1 MAESTSSS
9 TTDKNYLGYYDIVEN
24 WFTAENL
31 KNYLDTHPIIDTYDV
46 SRNLFNYPYSLMT
59 SVDIPINTQVGLG
72 RQFMEKISSNARI
85 LYVSPGSPVYAPKVS
100 DKMKNAFKD
109 VIKNGGDS
117 TVLGLINNSQDEIK
131 GKYFDFKEDYASY
144 MLYVNGLCRA
154 LAIYLGL
161 GDELGPDNKTPLKY
175 YRWDNYK
182 YAANRQG
189 TKTANSVFAAADYEE
204 NVNEYGTSLFNSEKE
219 SDNNIVRDSLFGDL
233 RYTQFYLD
241 TNSTFS
247 ETYGNNLTDSVL
259 KSKLNSISA
268 SAREILFLTQSG
280 GVSLSGVQE
289 TVDKIGD
296 TLKSTFSSLEGVIG
310 RIADGATTIVN
321 GAQMVFPSMW
331 DSFSRDKS
339 YSLSFYLCPPYG
351 DQKTVYLE
359 SWVPLMHWMALCIP
373 KQLGDNPNALGS
385 PFLVKCFCKGVFS
398 CQMGMVTSMVVDKT
412 ENVNANNLPARIKV
426 TIYLRDLYDE
436 FAISPSNKPFQIFNN
451 VSMLEFLSVTAGL
464 NMGTSN
470 MIQRL
475 GLLNLLVRGS
485 IKDIPGNVYLKFMDN
500 VRNVTRKI
508 FGG

>member
-1 MAESTSSS
+1 MAEATSSNTS
-9 TTDKNYLGYYDIVEN
+9 TDKNYLGYYDIVEN
-24 WFTAENL
+24 YYTAENL
-31 KNYLDTHPIIDTYDV
+31 KNYLDTHSINDTYNV

-85 LYVSPGSPVYAPKVS
+85 LYICPGSPVYAPKVS
-100 DKMKNAFKD
+100 DKMKNAFMD
-109 VIKNGGDS
+109 VIKNGAES

-131 GKYFDFKEDYASY
+131 GKYFDFKEDYSSY
-144 MLYVNGLCRA
+144 MLYVNGLCRS
-154 LAIYLGL
+154 LAVYLGL
-161 GDELGPDNKTPLKY
+161 GEEPGPDGTLLYK

-182 YAANRQG
+182 YAANMQG
-189 TKTANSVFAAADYEE
+189 KKTAKSVFSEADYEE
-204 NVNEYGTSLFNSEKE
+204 TVNEYGTTLFNSESE
-219 SDNNIVRDSLFGDL
+219 TDNNIIKESLFGDL
-233 RYTQFYLD
+233 RYTQYYLD

-247 ETYGNNLTDSVL
+247 ETYGNNLTDSIL

-268 SAREILFLTQSG
+268 SAREIMFLTQSG
-280 GVSLSGVQE
+280 GVSLSGVQK
-289 TVDKIGD
+289 TVDSIGD

-310 RIADGATTIVN
+310 RIAGGATTIVN

-359 SWVPLMHWMALCIP
+359 TWVPLMHLMALCLP

-426 TIYLRDLYDE
+426 TLYLRDLYDE

-464 NMGTSN
+464 NLAN
-470 MIQRL
+470 NNVIQRL
-475 GLLNLLVRGS
+475 GLLNLLVRGKY
-485 IKDIPGNVYLKFMDN
+485 KDIPGNAYLNFMDN
-500 VRNVTRKI
+500 VRDVTRKI